1 MFLPASSVRWFGVVL
16 LALSCVAL
24 GQSQPL
30 FTTFSS
36 SPVALLPLAVASADF
51 NGDGIADAAV
61 TSSGSNVVS
70 VLMGAPGG
78 SFQPAVNYPVGADP
92 VAIVAGD
99 LNHDGHPDLVVVNS
113 NPNTGG
119 ANGSISVLLGKG
131 DGTFAAAVT
140 YGVGLVPTAIAMA
153 DFDGDGNQD
162 VAVVV
167 GNPNFIFNPGYVT
180 VMLGSANGT
189 FGTQS
194 NYNVELAPV
203 SIAVADFNG
212 DGKPDLAVGNSLGS
226 FTNPQSEVSVL
237 LNNGSGSFGGAVNF
251 GVGAAG
257 AIPISLAAAD
267 FNNDGRLDLAVA
279 VNNSNALLIAQGNG
293 DGTFT
298 GLGFQAVGNNP
309 IWLAAGDLNGDGKM
323 DLAVANNSDNTVSI
337 LLGNGDLTFT
347 AANVY
352 SVGNKPTNLVLADL
366 NGDAK
371 LDLAVVNNSDNT
383 LQALLGEGN
392 GSFRSGSYSVGT
404 GSPGFTSG
412 DFNGD
417 GVPDLAVRN
426 SNDTVTVFL
435 ADGKGGFR
443 ALAPFNSCPLGPMA
457 AGDFDGDGKMDL
469 AIVCNNSLSTP
480 GFISFY
486 LGHGDGTFSVGAVF
500 PPADFVFGIT
510 AADLNGD
517 GISEAIWAQANTV
530 VNSVVFTNLNGFS
543 GTAQTG
549 GAAQGVISGDF
560 NGDGKM
566 DLLVLSN
573 VAGDAPLLGDGQGNF
588 QAFPPVALGTSI
600 TVADFNG
607 DGLSDFAYS
616 DNMVE
621 IELSNGDGSFRQAY
635 TIPCCALASNAGD
648 FNGDGIPDV
657 VGLPLPGFGGAD
669 VYLGQIDGSF
679 AASGT
684 SLPYDP
690 NSFTAIGDFDNNG
703 SPDLAILDPV
713 AGQLSILLNTHSYQ
727 LSSTSLAESPATVVA
742 GQPITLTA
750 TVGSKQGTPTGTVVF
765 KQGDVVQTTTSLS
778 SGQAQVSLNAPAVA
792 GQVSYT
798 ALYTGDGVYSGSL
811 SKRVLLSVSAA
822 GTTTVVT
829 SSAPNSKLGQSVTFT
844 ATVTP
849 QYSGTPT
856 GTVQFFADGQP
867 LGSAGLAGNQAALS
881 TTALT
886 QGTHRI
892 EADYSGDSSFQ
903 TSLGTVKQNVGRAAS
918 TVVLTSSLNPA
929 VYGQAVTLTA
939 TVTDSDGTV
948 PTGSIVF
955 AEGATVYGNVSLNG
969 GGAQITLPALL
980 VGTHNIAAQY
990 GGDSTN
996 GPAQAKLAEVIT
1008 GLLTTTAVSSSA
1020 EPSSYGQTVTFT
1032 AIVSSSGGTPNGT
1045 VTFKNGSVSLGTATL
1060 SGGQASLAVST
1071 LNAGPHTINAV
1082 YSGSSL
1088 YAKSTGTW
1096 AQIVEPAPT
1105 TTGITSSLNPAPVG
1119 QSVTFTATITVV
1131 GAPTPNG
1138 NVTFM
1143 DGTTTLATVV
1153 LAGGQARFSTST
1165 LTAGS
1170 HTITAVYQGSK
1181 NFVTSQASLSQT
1193 IQ

>member
-1 MFLPASSVRWFGVVL
+1 MFLPFSSVRWFGVVL
-16 LALSCVAL
+16 LALSCAAL

-36 SPVALLPLAVASADF
+36 STVAPLPLAVASADF

-70 VLMGAPGG
+70 VLLGAPGG
-78 SFQPAVNYPVGADP
+78 GFQPAVNYPVGPDP

-119 ANGSISVLLGKG
+119 ANGSISVLFGQG

-162 VAVVV
+162 LAVVV
-167 GNPNFIFNPGYVT
+167 GNPNFLFNPGYVT

-189 FGTQS
+189 FGTQV
-194 NYNVELAPV
+194 NYNVEVAPV
-203 SIAVADFNG
+203 SIAVGDFNG
-212 DGKPDLAVGNSLGS
+212 DGKPDLAVGNSLAG

-251 GVGAAG
+251 AVGTTG
-257 AIPISLAAAD
+257 TIPISLAAAD

-309 IWLAAGDLNGDGKM
+309 VWLAAGDLNGDGKM
-323 DLAVANNSDNTVSI
+323 DLAAANNSDNTVSI

-366 NGDAK
+366 NSDAR
-371 LDLAVVNNSDNT
+371 LDLAVVNNSDNA
-383 LQALLGEGN
+383 LQVLLGEGN

-404 GSPGFTSG
+404 SSPGFTSG

-417 GVPDLAVRN
+417 GVPDLAVKN
-426 SNDTVTVFL
+426 SDATVTVFL

-443 ALAPFNSCPLGPMA
+443 ALAPFNSCLLGPMT
-457 AGDFDGDGKMDL
+457 AGDFDGDGKRDL
-469 AIVCNNSLSTP
+469 AIACNNSLSTP

-486 LGHGDGTFSVGAVF
+486 LGNGDGTFSIGPVF
-500 PPADFVFGIT
+500 PADFVFGIA

-517 GISEAIWAQANTV
+517 GVSEAIWAQANTT

-543 GTAQTG
+543 GTAQIG
-549 GAAQGVISGDF
+549 GAAMGVMSGDF

-573 VAGDAPLLGDGQGNF
+573 VAGDTPLLGDGQGNF
-588 QAFPPVALGTSI
+588 QALPPVALGTSL

-607 DGLSDFAYS
+607 DRLSDFAYS

-648 FNGDGIPDV
+648 FNGDAIPDI
-657 VGLPLPGFGGAD
+657 VGLPLPGFAGAD
-669 VYLGQIDGSF
+669 VYLGQLDGSF

-713 AGQLSILLNTHSYQ
+713 AGQLFILLNTHSFQ
-727 LSSTSLAESPATVVA
+727 PSSTSLAESPATAVA

-765 KQGDVVQTTTSLS
+765 KQGDVVQTTTPLT
-778 SGQAQVSLNAPAVA
+778 SGQALASLNAPSVA

-811 SKRVLLSVSAA
+811 STRVLLSVSAA
-822 GTTTVVT
+822 GTTTIVT
-829 SSAPNSKLGQSVTFT
+829 SNAPNSKLGQSVTFT

-856 GTVQFFADGQP
+856 GTVEFFADGQP
-867 LGSAGLAGNQAALS
+867 LGSAALAGRQAALS

-892 EADYSGDSSFQ
+892 EADYSGDGSFQ

-929 VYGQAVTLTA
+929 IYGQAVTLTA

-948 PTGSIVF
+948 PTGSILF
-955 AEGATVYGNVSLNG
+955 AEGATVYGNVSLNAG
-969 GGAQITLPALL
+969 VAQITLPTLL
-980 VGTHNIAAQY
+980 IGTHNIAAQY
-990 GGDSTN
+990 GGDSSN

-1008 GLLTTTAVSSSA
+1008 GLLTTTTVSSSA
-1020 EPSSYGQTVTFT
+1020 EPSNYGQTVTFT
-1032 AIVSSSGGTPNGT
+1032 AFVSSSGGTPDGT
-1045 VTFKNGSVSLGTATL
+1045 ITFKNGSVSLGTATL

-1082 YSGSSL
+1082 YSGSSV
-1088 YAKSTGTW
+1088 YAKSTGTL
-1096 AQIVEPAPT
+1096 AQIVEPAAT

-1119 QSVTFTATITVV
+1119 QSVTFTATVTAV

-1153 LAGGQARFSTST
+1153 LAGAQAQFSTST

-1170 HTITAVYQGSK
+1170 HTITAAYQGSK